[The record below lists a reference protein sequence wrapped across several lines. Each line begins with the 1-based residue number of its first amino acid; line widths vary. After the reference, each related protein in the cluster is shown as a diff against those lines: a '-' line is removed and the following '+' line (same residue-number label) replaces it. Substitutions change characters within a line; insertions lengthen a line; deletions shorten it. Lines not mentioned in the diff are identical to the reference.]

1 MMQQISIYLT
11 SIILGIMLF
20 FSFVVAPVTFTA
32 LNEENARKF
41 IRKIFPYYYIVN
53 LAISVLVL
61 ILFII
66 LKIFSLDF
74 YLILSVTV
82 LDEENSR
89 KFIRKIFPYYYNVNL
104 VISFLVLIFF
114 VIQKT
119 FSLNFYLI
127 LTVAILF
134 VLSNYILM
142 PLINKYKDENQD
154 KKFKYSHF
162 ISVVIN
168 FIQMILLV
176 IILI

>member
-1 MMQQISIYLT
+1 MLSQLSSYLT

-20 FSFVVAPVTFTA
+20 FSFVVAPITFTV
-32 LNEENARKF
+32 LNEE
-41 IRKIFPYYYIVN
+41 
-53 LAISVLVL
+53 S
-61 ILFII
+61 
-66 LKIFSLDF
+66 
-74 YLILSVTV
+74 
-82 LDEENSR
+82 SR

-134 VLSNYILM
+134 ALSNYVLM

-168 FIQMILLV
+168 FIQIILLV